1 MRHVL
6 VHGYS
11 QVLPRI
17 LWNTAKQD
25 IPAIKAQVEKYLAD
39 IDWDTVVWIAEMPG
53 HLIHLEK
60 HGSLEPR

>member
-11 QVLPRI
+11 QVLPQI

-25 IPAIKAQVEKYLAD
+25 IPTIKRQVEKYLAD
-39 IDWDTVVWIAEMPG
+39 IDWDKY
-53 HLIHLEK
+53 LEQ
-60 HGSLEPR
+60 PDI